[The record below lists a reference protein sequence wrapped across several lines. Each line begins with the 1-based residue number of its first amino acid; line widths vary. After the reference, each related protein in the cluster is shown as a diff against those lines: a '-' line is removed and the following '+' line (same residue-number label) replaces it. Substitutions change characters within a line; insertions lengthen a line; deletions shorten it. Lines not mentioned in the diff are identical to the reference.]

1 VLVVVEVVEDDVVVE
16 DCSGMVA
23 KSVDDRVLD
32 CCWIFFEAKVIPVAG
47 EKASALPLSVNR
59 KSVKAAFGYIFGNCF
74 SIFYCC
80 GFVSVACYCFCK

>member
-16 DCSGMVA
+16 DCSG
-23 KSVDDRVLD
+23 
-32 CCWIFFEAKVIPVAG
+32 VIPVAG